1 MENTTRLQGMSQH
14 PMMSFSTYLQSLH
27 HTQQSITSYEFI
39 IKRFLIDNPNAK
51 DFEYLE
57 VFNYIKKLVLNQSEK
72 KSYLLLQSGIK
83 KYYNYL
89 IKIGQRDT
97 HPCASLFL
105 KHKRNPIIHQDLF
118 SNNELTLLLRKQERY
133 NVLKLRNRIIISLLI
148 YQGLTVSELL
158 RLKIKNINLDN
169 GTLKIKKSRTLNNRI
184 LELSPKQQDWIVR
197 YIKTDRAHLLDSK
210 APTEILLLNKLG
222 QPISSDVVQYLIETF
237 RIIFPGRKLSAS
249 TIRQSVI
256 ANWLNVHQLPLD
268 QVQLLAGHKGMS
280 STLRYQKEDMKK
292 QVEIMNRYFPI

>member
-1 MENTTRLQGMSQH
+1 MEITTGLQYKSQH
-14 PMMSFSTYLQSLH
+14 QIMSFSTYLQSLH
-27 HTQQSITSYEFI
+27 HTQQSTKSYEFI

-51 DFEYLE
+51 DFEYIE
-57 VFNYIKKLVLNQSEK
+57 VFNYIKKLVLNQSEG
-72 KSYLLLQSGIK
+72 KSFLLLQAGIK

-89 IKIGQRDT
+89 IKTGQRDT

-105 KHKRNPIIHQDLF
+105 KHKRAPIIHQDLF
-118 SNNELTLLLRKQERY
+118 SNNELTLLLKKQERY
-133 NVLKLRNRIIISLLI
+133 SLLKLRNRIIISLLI

-169 GTLKIKKSRTLNNRI
+169 ETLQIKKSRTLNNRI
-184 LELSPKQQDWIVR
+184 IELSPKQKDWIIR
-197 YIKTDRAHLLDSK
+197 YIKKDRAQLLDSK
-210 APTEILLLNKLG
+210 TATETLLLNKLG
-222 QPISSDVVQYLIETF
+222 QPISSEVVQYLIETF

-268 QVQLLAGHKGMS
+268 QVQLLAGHKCMS

-292 QVEIMNRYFPI
+292 QIELMNRFFPI